1 MYKTIFVLSRCET
14 LTINVRNDDLMLSSI
29 IVKKILV
36 NILRKYISML
46 VDNSVV
52 SYVYC
57 IILSIYISIHSNV
70 FTIAIEIFFTIL
82 HFFIQNVFHNFFS
95 PFFFILNILSLLAI
109 VFVLSVPCALH
120 VHLALM
126 L

>member
-1 MYKTIFVLSRCET
+1 MNKTIFVLSRCET

-57 IILSIYISIHSNV
+57 IILSIYIYQ
-70 FTIAIEIFFTIL
+70 FTLTFSQLQLKIFLLSYTFLFRMFFTIFSVL
-82 HFFIQNVFHNFFS
+82 FF
-95 PFFFILNILSLLAI
+95 
-109 VFVLSVPCALH
+109 
-120 VHLALM
+120 
-126 L
+126 